1 MAKTGFWLRNAKG
14 KLAGATVYQQNGETV
29 MREIVTPSNPKTER
43 QIIQRIIMHTVM
55 QAYSKMKAITDHSFE
70 GFKKGQETMSY
81 FMKRNVQICR
91 DAVAR
96 MQSEGVSFVNMFNFV
111 PLGRKGFT
119 PNQYQIA
126 MGSLPTVNVT
136 LRDDDEA
143 KGFVPAI
150 TTNTY
155 QAVIDAL
162 GIQRGDQLTFIM
174 IDQNTDAEFGQCN
187 FHFCRVILD
196 PTNTDYSQAALSSQF
211 VDANGD
217 INLPSVRNEG
227 AFKFAVSA
235 NGLSFMYNGSLTCTC
250 AAVIVS
256 RQVNGNWLRSTTY
269 LAYSGLTEYSMQDCI
284 DAAGNG
290 TVQTIYAPSEQYLNN
305 AGQGG
310 GIGAVESGGSSSSG
324 GSGGNSGTTPS
335 TGSVSI
341 TSASAG
347 NQAMVVGTKKNIG
360 LDSLPAAVNVRVEAS
375 NANGY
380 SVVVNDGTDDVAT
393 QAFANGVAAVNC
405 PNCAAGKTYTLILR
419 KDGQDTAT
427 GYSFGVYEDSF
438 PG

>member
-96 MQSEGVSFVNMFNFV
+96 MQSEGVSFVNMYNFV

-126 MGSLPTVNVT
+126 MGSLPTVSCT

-174 IDQNTDAEFGQCN
+174 IDQNNDADFGQCN
-187 FHFCRVILD
+187 FHYCRVILD
-196 PTNTDYSQAALSSQF
+196 PTNADYSQAALSSEF

-227 AFKFAVSA
+227 AFKFAISA

-256 RQVNGNWLRSTTY
+256 RQVNGSWLRSTTY

-310 GIGAVESGGSSSSG
+310 GIGAVESGGSSSGS
-324 GSGGNSGTTPS
+324 GSGGNSGNTPS
-335 TGSVSI
+335 GNAPTLN
-341 TSASAG
+341 SASIN
-347 NQAMVVGTKKNIG
+347 NQSMVVGTNKVIEVDGQQTQATVAVTGSNVAGYSLVLKNQAG
-360 LDSLPAAVNVRVEAS
+360 TDVDTAAFDNGAATITHAVAS
-375 NANGY
+375 NQTY
-380 SVVVNDGTDDVAT
+380 SL
-393 QAFANGVAAVNC
+393 
-405 PNCAAGKTYTLILR
+405 YLR

-427 GYSFGVYEDSF
+427 GYTFYPEFNDFG
-438 PG
+438 G